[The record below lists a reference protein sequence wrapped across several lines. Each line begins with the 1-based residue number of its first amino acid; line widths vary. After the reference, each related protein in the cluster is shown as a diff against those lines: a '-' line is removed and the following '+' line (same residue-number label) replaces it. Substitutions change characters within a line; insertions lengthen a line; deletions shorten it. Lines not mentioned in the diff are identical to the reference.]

1 MPPSERKA
9 AEGRIADRLIE
20 SSLFRDAHCIYIYVS
35 FRDEADTRR
44 IIGEA
49 LRQRKARG
57 RSAGAR
63 KAHDGILLRPQ
74 YGGSAPRCIRHPP
87 SPGPGVRKRPIRVRM
102 SWWLCRG
109 PRSTVPVQGSDTAAD
124 SMTLIWRKTPD
135 VRVRRWPFPAR
146 LRMNCPRMPTTFVS
160 RYIFTEK
167 EMITCF

>member
-9 AEGRIADRLIE
+9 AEGRIAGQADRKQVCSVMRTASTSMYHSGTRQIRAG
-20 SSLFRDAHCIYIYVS
+20 SSGGPPSA
-35 FRDEADTRR
+35 E
-44 IIGEA
+44 
-49 LRQRKARG
+49 ARG
-57 RSAGAR
+57 RSAGVRGKHMMEFCFVRSMRICA
-63 KAHDGILLRPQ
+63 PV
-74 YGGSAPRCIRHPP
+74 YSASP

-102 SWWLCRG
+102 SWWSCRG
-109 PRSTVPVQGSDTAAD
+109 TAFDVPVQGSDTAAD

-146 LRMNCPRMPTTFVS
+146 LRMNCPRMPADIRV